1 MVNNSLYSTMFVAT
15 MPSTIV
21 VGGGN
26 AGLSCAI
33 ELAIN
38 GIDTTILESAPEFY
52 RGGNSKYTR
61 DIRYAHEEDRF
72 TSGSYSDKELLA
84 DLVSVSG
91 ELPDE
96 LLAREVIERSR
107 KMPYWMES
115 NGILF
120 KKEIRG
126 TLDLS
131 RTNAFFL
138 GGGKSLMNT
147 YYERAGKLG
156 IKVVYNAEVTD
167 IKFKNGRF
175 DGLSVSI
182 EGARKEIS
190 ADNLVVCSGG
200 FEANKPWLSEIWG
213 ERARNFKIRGTR
225 FNTGAPLRSLLA
237 NGIKSI
243 GDPMNGHMIA
253 VDQRSPEF
261 DGGIVTRIDA
271 IPKGIVLNSRCER
284 FYDEGEEI
292 WPKRYAIWGHLLA
305 EQENQRAFAV
315 IDSKMYNN
323 FMPTAYP
330 PAASNSLD
338 DLAGKL
344 DLPKDKFVSIV
355 KEYNSHVICTEDA
368 RDHFNC
374 HTSGLSPEKSHF
386 STTIDVPPFYGYPL
400 SPGLTFTYM
409 GVRIDRTGR
418 VVSEDGPVE
427 NLYAA
432 GEIASG
438 NILKSGY
445 LAGFGLTIGTTLGWK
460 AAEGIINDR

>member
-1 MVNNSLYSTMFVAT
+1 MFVAT
-15 MPSTIV
+15 MPNTIV
-21 VGGGN
+21 IGGGN

-33 ELAIN
+33 ELALN

-61 DIRYAHEEDRF
+61 DIRYAHEEDKF
-72 TSGSYSDKELLA
+72 TSGSYSEKEILS

-91 ELPDE
+91 DLPDE
-96 LLAREVIERSR
+96 PLARDVIERSR

-138 GGGKSLMNT
+138 GGGKSLMNI
-147 YYERAGKLG
+147 YYERARKLG
-156 IKVVYNAEVTD
+156 VKVAYNAEVTD
-167 IKFKNGRF
+167 ISFKNGRF
-175 DGLSVSI
+175 HKLNANIDGV
-182 EGARKEIS
+182 RKEIC

-200 FEANKPWLSEIWG
+200 FEANKAWLSEIWG
-213 ERARNFKIRGTR
+213 ERAGNFKIRGTR
-225 FNTGAPLRSLLA
+225 FNTGNPLKSLLA

-243 GDPMNGHMIA
+243 GDPKNGHMIA
-253 VDQRSPEF
+253 VDQRSPEY

-271 IPKGIVLNSRCER
+271 IPKGIVLNTGCER
-284 FYDEGEEI
+284 FYDEGEDI
-292 WPKRYAIWGHLLA
+292 WPKRYAIWGKLLA
-305 EQENQRAFAV
+305 EQDQQKAYAI
-315 IDSKMYNN
+315 IDSKTYNS

-330 PAASNSLD
+330 PFVSDSLD
-338 DLAGKL
+338 NLAEELG
-344 DLPKDKFVSIV
+344 LPKDKFVSTV
-355 KEYNSHVICTEDA
+355 NDFNSHVICVDSSK
-368 RDHFNC
+368 DHFHC

-386 STTIDVPPFYGYPL
+386 SATIDSAPFYGYPL

-409 GVRIDRTGR
+409 GVRIDHSGR
-418 VVSEDGPVE
+418 VVSEDDTLE

-460 AAEGIINDR
+460 AAEGIING